1 MTDIINNKKAISDLI
16 QAIQNLE
23 EDMKTYKVIEPFEE
37 NLINWLK
44 SKNEWMVE
52 KRNYLSNLS

>member
-1 MTDIINNKKAISDLI
+1 MCIRDRAISDLI

-37 NLINWLK
+37 NLIKWLK
-44 SKNEWMVE
+44 SKNE
-52 KRNYLSNLS
+52 

>member
-1 MTDIINNKKAISDLI
+1 MKQKGHVVFGVENNKKAISDLI

-23 EDMKTYKVIEPFEE
+23 GEMKTYKVIEPFEE

-44 SKNEWMVE
+44 SKNE
-52 KRNYLSNLS
+52 